1 MAQVHQRFESGIN
14 LTLVP
19 DPQSTEVVLKSF
31 LTRLRSRIADDSI
44 NKPCWEEARVAGEHM
59 QTLYHAQLI
68 QWQKILYSKLQI
80 QFHYGA
86 ERKVQSKP
94 VGYLVAIHLKD
105 RYFKFKVKPFGSQV
119 KNIPPLET
127 KKIYLYK
134 ISKQSI
140 HPIFNTFQFPTV
152 EPCALQGS
160 RNLRKI
166 VVCFP
171 AALIILGTLEQKA
184 LIYWSRATESLVL
197 KLGKSLVVK
206 FALFNILA
214 SFMHLWKNSHKT
226 SFILDIKESKC
237 TFFLMLFHSEAFL
250 GIVSAP
256 KRMLFHSLWAAGR
269 REQMTFLSS

>member
-127 KKIYLYK
+127 KKYIFTKFQSNPSILYLT
-134 ISKQSI
+134 
-140 HPIFNTFQFPTV
+140 PFNFQ
-152 EPCALQGS
+152 L
-160 RNLRKI
+160 
-166 VVCFP
+166 
-171 AALIILGTLEQKA
+171 
-184 LIYWSRATESLVL
+184 
-197 KLGKSLVVK
+197 
-206 FALFNILA
+206 
-214 SFMHLWKNSHKT
+214 
-226 SFILDIKESKC
+226 
-237 TFFLMLFHSEAFL
+237 
-250 GIVSAP
+250 
-256 KRMLFHSLWAAGR
+256 
-269 REQMTFLSS
+269 